1 MEETV
6 IVAHKIFKVFGEGE
20 TEIQALRNVDLD
32 IKRGDFAAIVGPSGS
47 GKTTLLNILCGLD
60 NVSSGEIKVS
70 GRSLQEM
77 SGSELAQFRREHIGL
92 VFQAY
97 NLIPVLTVLEN
108 IEYVMLLQHVPAAER
123 KERVHTFLAELGL
136 EGKENRFPAELSGG
150 QQQRVAIARAMVS
163 KPDIILADEPTANL
177 DSETGGQLLEMMRKF
192 NKELK
197 MTFVFSTHDPQ
208 IMERAKRLIT
218 LTDGRI
224 VSDELKYFFLRK
236 AKN

>member
-1 MEETV
+1 
-6 IVAHKIFKVFGEGE
+6 
-20 TEIQALRNVDLD
+20 
-32 IKRGDFAAIVGPSGS
+32 AAIVGPSGS

-60 NVSSGEIKVS
+60 TVSSGEIQVS
-70 GRSLQEM
+70 GRSLQSM

-108 IEYVMLLQHVPAAER
+108 IEYVMLLQNVPSAER
-123 KERVHTFLAELGL
+123 KERVRKFLTEVGL

-163 KPDIILADEPTANL
+163 HPDIILADEPTANL
-177 DSETGGQLLEMMRKF
+177 DSETGAQLLDMMRKF
-192 NKELK
+192 NEELN

-208 IMERAKRLIT
+208 IMERAKRMVT
-218 LTDGRI
+218 LTDGQI
-224 VSDELKYFFLRK
+224 VSDELK
-236 AKN
+236 

>member
-136 EGKENRFPAELSGG
+136 EGKENKFPAELSGG

-192 NKELK
+192 NEELK

-224 VSDELKYFFLRK
+224 VSDELK
-236 AKN
+236 

>member
-20 TEIQALRNVDLD
+20 TEIQALRNVDLE

-123 KERVHTFLAELGL
+123 KERVHTFLAALGL

-177 DSETGGQLLEMMRKF
+177 DSVTGGQLLEIMRKF
-192 NKELK
+192 NEELK

-224 VSDELKYFFLRK
+224 VSDELK
-236 AKN
+236 

>member
-20 TEIQALRNVDLD
+20 TEIQALRNVDLE

-192 NKELK
+192 NDELK

-224 VSDELKYFFLRK
+224 VSDELK
-236 AKN
+236 

>member
-192 NKELK
+192 NEELK

-224 VSDELKYFFLRK
+224 VLDELK
-236 AKN
+236 

>member
-1 MEETV
+1 MEEIV
-6 IVAHKIFKVFGEGE
+6 INTKTLDKSFGSGE
-20 TEIQALRNVDLD
+20 TEIHALKDVNLE
-32 IKRGDFAAIVGPSGS
+32 IMRGDFAAIVGPSGS

-60 NVSSGEIKVS
+60 TVSSGEIQVS
-70 GRSLQEM
+70 GRSLQSM

-108 IEYVMLLQHVPAAER
+108 IEYVMLLQNVSSAER
-123 KERVHTFLAELGL
+123 KERVRKFLTEVGL

-163 KPDIILADEPTANL
+163 HPDIILADEPTANL
-177 DSETGGQLLEMMRKF
+177 DSETGAQLLDMMRKF
-192 NKELK
+192 NEELN

-208 IMERAKRLIT
+208 IMERAKRLVT
-218 LTDGRI
+218 LTDGQI
-224 VSDELKYFFLRK
+224 VSDELK
-236 AKN
+236 

>member
-1 MEETV
+1 MEEIV

-108 IEYVMLLQHVPAAER
+108 IEYVMLLQHVPAVER

-136 EGKENRFPAELSGG
+136 EGKGNRFPAELSGG

-177 DSETGGQLLEMMRKF
+177 DSETGRQLLEMMRKF
-192 NKELK
+192 NEELK

-224 VSDELKYFFLRK
+224 VSDELK
-236 AKN
+236 

>member
-6 IVAHKIFKVFGEGE
+6 IVARKIFKVFGEGE

-32 IKRGDFAAIVGPSGS
+32 IKRGDFAAIVVPSGS

-177 DSETGGQLLEMMRKF
+177 DSETGGQLLGMMRKF
-192 NKELK
+192 NEELK

-224 VSDELKYFFLRK
+224 VSDELK
-236 AKN
+236 

>member
-1 MEETV
+1 MEEIV
-6 IVAHKIFKVFGEGE
+6 INTKTLDKSFGSGE
-20 TEIQALRNVDLD
+20 TEIHALRDVNLE
-32 IKRGDFAAIVGPSGS
+32 IMRGDFAAIVGPSGS

-60 NVSSGEIKVS
+60 TVSSGEIQVS
-70 GRSLQEM
+70 GRSLQSM

-108 IEYVMLLQHVPAAER
+108 IEYVMLLQNVSSAER
-123 KERVHTFLAELGL
+123 KERVRKFLTEVGL

-163 KPDIILADEPTANL
+163 HPDIILADEPTANL
-177 DSETGGQLLEMMRKF
+177 DSETGAQLLDKMRKF
-192 NKELK
+192 NEELN

-208 IMERAKRLIT
+208 IMERAKRLVT
-218 LTDGRI
+218 LTDGQI
-224 VSDELKYFFLRK
+224 VSDELK
-236 AKN
+236 

>member
-1 MEETV
+1 MAEIV
-6 IVAHKIFKVFGEGE
+6 INTKNLDKSFGSGE
-20 TEIQALRNVDLD
+20 TEIHALRDVNLE
-32 IKRGDFAAIVGPSGS
+32 IMRGDFAAIVGPSGS

-60 NVSSGEIKVS
+60 TVSSGEIQVS
-70 GRSLQEM
+70 GRSLQSM

-108 IEYVMLLQHVPAAER
+108 IEYVMLLQNVPSAER
-123 KERVHTFLAELGL
+123 KDRVRKFLTEVGL

-163 KPDIILADEPTANL
+163 HPDIILADEPTANL
-177 DSETGGQLLEMMRKF
+177 DSETGAQLLDMMRKF
-192 NKELK
+192 NEELN

-208 IMERAKRLIT
+208 IMERAKRMVT
-218 LTDGRI
+218 LTDGQI
-224 VSDELKYFFLRK
+224 VSDELK
-236 AKN
+236 

>member
-1 MEETV
+1 MEEIV
-6 IVAHKIFKVFGEGE
+6 INTKTLDKSFGSGE
-20 TEIQALRNVDLD
+20 TEIHALKDVNLE
-32 IKRGDFAAIVGPSGS
+32 IMRGDFAAIVGPSGS

-60 NVSSGEIKVS
+60 TVSSGEIQVS
-70 GRSLQEM
+70 GRSLQSM

-108 IEYVMLLQHVPAAER
+108 IEYVMLLQNVSSAER
-123 KERVHTFLAELGL
+123 KERVRKFLTEVGL

-163 KPDIILADEPTANL
+163 HPDIILADEPTANL
-177 DSETGGQLLEMMRKF
+177 DSETGAQLLDMMRKF
-192 NKELK
+192 NEELN

-208 IMERAKRLIT
+208 IMERAKRMVT
-218 LTDGRI
+218 LTDGQI
-224 VSDELKYFFLRK
+224 VSDELK
-236 AKN
+236 

>member
-224 VSDELKYFFLRK
+224 VSDELK
-236 AKN
+236 

>member
-136 EGKENRFPAELSGG
+136 EGKGNRFPAELSGG

-192 NKELK
+192 NEELK

-224 VSDELKYFFLRK
+224 VSDELK
-236 AKN
+236 

>member
-6 IVAHKIFKVFGEGE
+6 IVAHKIFKPFGEGE

-77 SGSELAQFRREHIGL
+77 SGSGLAQFRREHIGL

-136 EGKENRFPAELSGG
+136 EGKGNRFPAELSGG

-192 NKELK
+192 NDELK

-224 VSDELKYFFLRK
+224 VSDELK
-236 AKN
+236 